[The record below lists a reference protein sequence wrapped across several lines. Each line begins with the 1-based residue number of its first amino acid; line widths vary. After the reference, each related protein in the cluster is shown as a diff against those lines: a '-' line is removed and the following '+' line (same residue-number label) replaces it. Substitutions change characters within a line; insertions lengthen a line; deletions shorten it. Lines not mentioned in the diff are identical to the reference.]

1 MLLTSESAPLAP
13 NGWIERARTAR
24 LAPNGSNWSSWMRG
38 PGEHGS
44 WLRLGVRRGQGHL
57 ALYGRDAHVAE
68 PEPERDREVLQ
79 HLPRLP
85 ERLLQRDRRPQELDA
100 AFEVRVA
107 ALLLREG
114 GGRKHHGGAI
124 PLRSRQMIPGG
135 EEFDR

>member
-1 MLLTSESAPLAP
+1 MLLTCESAPLAP

-44 WLRLGVRRGQGHL
+44 WLRLGVRRCQGHL
-57 ALYGRDAHVAE
+57 ALDGRDAHIVQREAK
-68 PEPERDREVLQ
+68 RGAEVLQ

-85 ERLLQRDRRPQELDA
+85 QRLPQHDRRPQELDA

-107 ALLLREG
+107 ALLLRKG